1 MADFCVVEDLEEFLQ
16 VEITTA
22 VQIASAERAIAE
34 ASAAIRNYCNQY
46 IELVEDDTITLDS
59 NGNVIVI
66 LPELPVVSVS
76 EVVEDDELLT
86 VDDDY
91 KLGQW
96 GILYRIGAR
105 WEAGIQI
112 LEITYTHGYTT
123 IPVDVVAVCVRAASR
138 AYQMGLKAAVTEGVP
153 GVSAMSLGDYS
164 VSYAG
169 EASASEGLLGA
180 SGSRMLL
187 LSEKDMLN
195 RYRYIPA

>member
-1 MADFCVVEDLEEFLQ
+1 MADFCVVADLEEFLQ

-22 VQIASAERAIAE
+22 AQIASAERAIAE

-46 IELVEDDTITLDS
+46 IELVEDDEITLDS
-59 NGNVIVI
+59 NGKTVVI
-66 LPELPVVSVS
+66 LPELPVVSVG
-76 EVVEDDELLT
+76 EVVEDDETLT

-96 GILYRIGAR
+96 GILYRIGAV
-105 WEAGIQI
+105 WKAGIQI
-112 LEITYTHGYTT
+112 LEITYNHGYAT
-123 IPVDVVAVCVRAASR
+123 IPVDVEAVCVRAASR
-138 AYQMGLKAAVTEGVP
+138 AYQAGLKAAAMEGVP
-153 GVSAMSLGDYS
+153 GVSATALGDYS

-169 EASASEGLLGA
+169 EGASES

-195 RYRYIPA
+195 RYRYTPA